1 MGRTVKVAA
10 AQLAPVFLDRA
21 ATIAKTCDAI
31 AEAAAHGAELIAFP
45 ESFIP
50 GYPYWAMVR
59 DPMSIGDFNRRLFDA
74 AMPIPGPDCAAL
86 AAAARQAGCH
96 VVVGLTEREGGTLY
110 NSQLVIGADGAI
122 LGKRRK
128 LMPTSHERMVWGRGD
143 GRDLAVWPTP
153 LGVLGAL
160 ICYEHSNGLYRYAI
174 QAQGEQIHVANWPG
188 GIAIDGII
196 DAAARHYAF
205 EGQCFVV
212 NVTAVLTEAIIAE
225 VGGPLKPGGGY
236 SAIIAPN
243 GRFLAGPATDGE
255 TILYADLDFDLI
267 TDMKMIVDSAGH
279 YARPD
284 VVRLHIDRRAQRS
297 LVIEETDASPSDLS
311 RRAPSGLA
319 PVPGRSIRSPSRR
332 AMSADT

>member
-1 MGRTVKVAA
+1 MSRSVKAAA

-21 ATIAKTCDAI
+21 ATMAKACDAI
-31 AEAAAHGAELIAFP
+31 AEAARRGAELVAFP

-50 GYPYWAMVR
+50 GYPYWLLTR
-59 DPMSIGDFNRRLFDA
+59 DPMSVNDLNRRLFDQ
-74 AMPIPGPDCAAL
+74 AMEIPGPECTAL
-86 AAAARQAGCH
+86 AAAAKKAGCH
-96 VVVGLTEREGGTLY
+96 VVVGLTERAGGTLY
-110 NSQLVIGADGAI
+110 NAQLVLGADGSI

-143 GRDLAVWPTP
+143 GRDLEVWQTP
-153 LGVLGAL
+153 LGTVGAL

-174 QAQGEQIHVANWPG
+174 QAQGEQIHIANWPG

-205 EGQCFVV
+205 EGQCFVI

-225 VGGPLKPGGGY
+225 IGGNGRLHPGGGY

-243 GRFLAGPATDGE
+243 GRFLAGPATEGE
-255 TILYADLDFDLI
+255 TILYADLDFARI
-267 TDMKMIVDSAGH
+267 ADMKLIVDSAGH

-284 VVRLHIDRRAQRS
+284 VLRLHIDRRPQS
-297 LVIEETDASPSDLS
+297 PLVLS
-311 RRAPSGLA
+311 ELHPDKPL
-319 PVPGRSIRSPSRR
+319 
-332 AMSADT
+332 

>member
-1 MGRTVKVAA
+1 MGRTVKAAA

-21 ATIAKTCDAI
+21 ATVAKTCDAI
-31 AEAAAHGAELIAFP
+31 AEAGRAGAQLVAFP

-50 GYPYWAMVR
+50 GYPYWALVK

-74 AMPIPGPDCAAL
+74 SVEIPGPDCALL
-86 AAAARQAGCH
+86 AAAAKAAGCH
-96 VVVGLTEREGGTLY
+96 VVVGLTERDGGTLY
-110 NSQLVIGADGAI
+110 NTQLVLSPDGTI

-143 GRDLAVWPTP
+143 GRDLEVWHTK

-160 ICYEHSNGLYRYAI
+160 ICYEHSNALYRYAI
-174 QAQGEQIHVANWPG
+174 QAQGEQIHIANWPG

-205 EGQCFVV
+205 EAQCFVI

-225 VGGPLKPGGGY
+225 LGAGGTRLRRGGGY

-243 GRFLAGPATDGE
+243 GTFLAGPATDGE
-255 TILYADLDFDLI
+255 TILYADLDFDRI

-284 VVRLHIDRRAQRS
+284 VVRLHIDRRPQRPFVVDEDEDKKTGS
-297 LVIEETDASPSDLS
+297 EN
-311 RRAPSGLA
+311 
-319 PVPGRSIRSPSRR
+319 
-332 AMSADT
+332 

>member
-21 ATIAKTCDAI
+21 ACIAKACDAI
-31 AEAAAHGAELIAFP
+31 AEAARNGAALVAFP
-45 ESFIP
+45 ESFVP
-50 GYPYWAMVR
+50 GYPYWALALAPGAGR
-59 DPMSIGDFNRRLFDA
+59 DFNRRLFEN
-74 AMPIPGPDCAAL
+74 AMTLPGPECEVL
-86 AAAARQAGCH
+86 AEAARAASCC
-96 VVVGLTEREGGTLY
+96 VVMGLTERDSGTLY
-110 NSQLVIGADGAI
+110 NAQLVIGADGTV

-128 LMPTSHERMVWGRGD
+128 LMPTSHERMIWGRGD
-143 GRDLAVWPTP
+143 GRDLEVWRTP
-153 LGVLGAL
+153 LGVVGAL

-174 QAQGEQIHVANWPG
+174 QAQGEEIHIANWPG

-212 NVTAVLTEAIIAE
+212 NVTAVLTEAIVAE
-225 VGGPLKPGGGY
+225 VGAERLKAGGGY

-243 GRFLAGPATDGE
+243 GRYLAGPAREGE

-267 TDMKMIVDSAGH
+267 VDAKMIVDSEGH

-284 VVRLHIDRRAQRS
+284 VLRLTIDRRPQS
-297 LVIEETDASPSDLS
+297 PLTIED
-311 RRAPSGLA
+311 
-319 PVPGRSIRSPSRR
+319 
-332 AMSADT
+332 

>member
-1 MGRTVKVAA
+1 MSRTVKVAA

-21 ATIAKTCDAI
+21 ATTAKACDAI
-31 AEAAAHGAELIAFP
+31 AEAARHGAELVAFP

-50 GYPYWAMVR
+50 GYPYWLLTR
-59 DPMSIGDFNRRLFDA
+59 DPMSVNDLNRRLFNQS
-74 AMPIPGPDCAAL
+74 MEIPGPECTVL
-86 AAAARQAGCH
+86 AAAAKKAGCH
-96 VVVGLTEREGGTLY
+96 VVVGLTERAGGTLY
-110 NSQLVIGADGAI
+110 NVQLVLGADGTI

-143 GRDLAVWPTP
+143 GRDLEVWQTP
-153 LGVLGAL
+153 LGVVGAL

-205 EGQCFVV
+205 EGQCFVI

-225 VGGPLKPGGGY
+225 IGGNGRLHAGGGY

-243 GRFLAGPATDGE
+243 GRFLAGPATEGE
-255 TILYADLDFDLI
+255 TILYADLNFDRI
-267 TDMKMIVDSAGH
+267 ADMKLIVDSAGH

-284 VVRLHIDRRAQRS
+284 VLSLHIDRRPQS
-297 LVIEETDASPSDLS
+297 PLVTSEFPEHKPL
-311 RRAPSGLA
+311 
-319 PVPGRSIRSPSRR
+319 
-332 AMSADT
+332 

>member
-1 MGRTVKVAA
+1 MVKVAA

-21 ATIAKTCDAI
+21 ATVAKTCEAI
-31 AEAAAHGAELIAFP
+31 AEAAQHGAALVAFP

-50 GYPYWAMVR
+50 GYPYWALAR
-59 DPMSIGDFNRRLFDA
+59 DPMSNRNFNRRLYDGS
-74 AMPIPGPDCAAL
+74 MTISGPECETL
-86 AAAARQAGCH
+86 AAAAKQAGCH
-96 VVVGLTEREGGTLY
+96 VVVGLTERDGGTLY
-110 NSQLVIGADGAI
+110 NSQLIIGADGTI

-143 GRDLAVWPTP
+143 GRDLEVWQTP
-153 LGVLGAL
+153 IGTLGAL

-174 QAQGEQIHVANWPG
+174 QAQGEEIHVANWPG

-205 EGQCFVV
+205 EGQCFVI
-212 NVTAVLTEAIIAE
+212 NVTAVLTDAIVAE
-225 VGGPLKPGGGY
+225 IGSDRLHPGGGY

-243 GRFLAGPATDGE
+243 GRFLAGPATEGE

-284 VVRLHIDRRAQRS
+284 VVRLHIDRSAQQP
-297 LVIEETDASPSDLS
+297 LVIETAY
-311 RRAPSGLA
+311 
-319 PVPGRSIRSPSRR
+319 PGAKI
-332 AMSADT
+332 